1 MPEINSMKKG
11 SRANILAGRAS
22 ISPQAPA
29 LAAESARA
37 ARFGDQPSSFTI
49 ARMRFLVS
57 SETPGRSFRA
67 SETAPF
73 DTPARFAMSLIVPGS
88 EGERFLWEVRWP
100 GVLQAELGSEY
111 RVIEEGLSGRTTVLD
126 NPLEPY
132 RNGREYLLPCLQ
144 SHQPL
149 DLVVIFLGT
158 NDLGDRYTLPPLDI
172 ARGAAQLALL
182 AQRSE
187 TGPGYGA
194 PATLLCSLPQIG
206 DTSSIVDTFSGAVAK
221 AADLLRCFRIA
232 ADEVGAPLVDL
243 AAV

>member
-1 MPEINSMKKG
+1 MPKT
-11 SRANILAGRAS
+11 ILCY
-22 ISPQAPA
+22 
-29 LAAESARA
+29 
-37 ARFGDQPSSFTI
+37 GDSNTWGF
-49 ARMRFLVS
+49 
-57 SETPGRSFRA
+57 
-67 SETAPF
+67 
-73 DTPARFAMSLIVPGS
+73 VPGS

-100 GVLQAELGSEY
+100 GALQAELGSDY

-187 TGPGYGA
+187 AGPGYGA

-243 AAV
+243 SPVAYDDADGVHLNAGGHRAVALAVAQAVREILA

>member
-1 MPEINSMKKG
+1 MTKT
-11 SRANILAGRAS
+11 ILCY
-22 ISPQAPA
+22 
-29 LAAESARA
+29 
-37 ARFGDQPSSFTI
+37 GDSNTWGF
-49 ARMRFLVS
+49 
-57 SETPGRSFRA
+57 
-67 SETAPF
+67 
-73 DTPARFAMSLIVPGS
+73 VPGS
-88 EGERFLWEVRWP
+88 EGERFSWEVRWP

-158 NDLGDRYTLPPLDI
+158 NDLGDRYSLPPLDI

-182 AQRSE
+182 ALRSE

-194 PATLLCSLPQIG
+194 PAALLCSLPRIG
-206 DTSSIVDTFSGAVAK
+206 DTSTIVDTFSGAAAK

-232 ADEVGAPLVDL
+232 AEEVNVPLLDL
-243 AAV
+243 AEVTSYDDADGVHLNADGHRAVALAVAQAAREILG

>member
-1 MPEINSMKKG
+1 MPKT
-11 SRANILAGRAS
+11 ILCY
-22 ISPQAPA
+22 
-29 LAAESARA
+29 
-37 ARFGDQPSSFTI
+37 GDSNTWGF
-49 ARMRFLVS
+49 
-57 SETPGRSFRA
+57 
-67 SETAPF
+67 
-73 DTPARFAMSLIVPGS
+73 VPGS

-187 TGPGYGA
+187 AGLGYGA

-243 AAV
+243 SPVAYDDADGVHLNAGGHRAVALAVAQAVREILA

>member
-1 MPEINSMKKG
+1 MPKT
-11 SRANILAGRAS
+11 ILCY
-22 ISPQAPA
+22 
-29 LAAESARA
+29 
-37 ARFGDQPSSFTI
+37 GDSNTWGF
-49 ARMRFLVS
+49 
-57 SETPGRSFRA
+57 
-67 SETAPF
+67 
-73 DTPARFAMSLIVPGS
+73 VPGS

-111 RVIEEGLSGRTTVLD
+111 RVIEEGLNGRTTVLD

-187 TGPGYGA
+187 AGPGYGA

-243 AAV
+243 SPVAYDDADGVHLNAGGHRAVALAVAQAVREILA

>member
-1 MPEINSMKKG
+1 MPKT
-11 SRANILAGRAS
+11 ILCY
-22 ISPQAPA
+22 
-29 LAAESARA
+29 
-37 ARFGDQPSSFTI
+37 GDSNTWGF
-49 ARMRFLVS
+49 
-57 SETPGRSFRA
+57 
-67 SETAPF
+67 
-73 DTPARFAMSLIVPGS
+73 VPGS

-111 RVIEEGLSGRTTVLD
+111 RVIEEGLNGRTTVLD

-243 AAV
+243 SPVAYDDADGVHLNAGGHRAVALAVAQAVREILA

>member
-1 MPEINSMKKG
+1 MSKT
-11 SRANILAGRAS
+11 ILCY
-22 ISPQAPA
+22 
-29 LAAESARA
+29 
-37 ARFGDQPSSFTI
+37 GDSNTWGF
-49 ARMRFLVS
+49 
-57 SETPGRSFRA
+57 
-67 SETAPF
+67 
-73 DTPARFAMSLIVPGS
+73 VPGS

-111 RVIEEGLSGRTTVLD
+111 RVIEEGLNGRTTVLD

-187 TGPGYGA
+187 AGPGYGA

-243 AAV
+243 SPVAYDDADGVHLNAGGHRAVALAVAQAVREILA

>member
-1 MPEINSMKKG
+1 MPKTV
-11 SRANILAGRAS
+11 LCY
-22 ISPQAPA
+22 
-29 LAAESARA
+29 
-37 ARFGDQPSSFTI
+37 GDSNTWGF
-49 ARMRFLVS
+49 
-57 SETPGRSFRA
+57 
-67 SETAPF
+67 
-73 DTPARFAMSLIVPGS
+73 VPGS
-88 EGERFLWEVRWP
+88 EGRRFPLEVRWT

-132 RNGREYLLPCLQ
+132 KNGREYLLPCLQ

-158 NDLGDRYTLPPLDI
+158 NDLGDRYSLPPLDI

-182 AQRSE
+182 SLRSE
-187 TGPGYGA
+187 AGPDYGV

-206 DTSSIVDTFSGAVAK
+206 DTTSIVDTFSGAAGK

-232 ADEVGAPLVDL
+232 ADEVGVPLLDL
-243 AAV
+243 SAVAYDDADGVHLNLDGHHAVALAVAQAVREILG

>member
-1 MPEINSMKKG
+1 MPKT
-11 SRANILAGRAS
+11 ILCY
-22 ISPQAPA
+22 
-29 LAAESARA
+29 
-37 ARFGDQPSSFTI
+37 GDSNTWGF
-49 ARMRFLVS
+49 
-57 SETPGRSFRA
+57 
-67 SETAPF
+67 
-73 DTPARFAMSLIVPGS
+73 VPGS

-187 TGPGYGA
+187 AGPGYGA

-243 AAV
+243 SPVAYDDADGVHLNAGGHRAVALAVAQAVREILA